1 MKNSNYFGI
10 IAALLLMVA
19 CFLPW
24 AYYPDLD
31 KYFTGFFSEKNVYGK
46 PGKFL
51 LFFSVISI
59 IFFLIQ
65 KVWAKRANLL
75 IAAIL
80 VSYSIKS
87 YMLFSNCYHGI
98 CPEKKAGI
106 YIMLIAPI
114 LIVVAALLPQGKMS
128 K

>member
-31 KYFTGFFSEKNVYGK
+31 KHFTGFFSEKNIYGK

-51 LFFSVISI
+51 VFFSVISI
-59 IFFLIQ
+59 IFFLIP
-65 KVWAKRANLL
+65 KVWAKRANLV

-80 VSYSIKS
+80 VSFSIKS
-87 YMLFSNCYHGI
+87 YLLFSNCYHGI

-106 YIMLIAPI
+106 YIMLIAPM
-114 LIVVAALLPQGKMS
+114 LIVAAALLPQGKTS